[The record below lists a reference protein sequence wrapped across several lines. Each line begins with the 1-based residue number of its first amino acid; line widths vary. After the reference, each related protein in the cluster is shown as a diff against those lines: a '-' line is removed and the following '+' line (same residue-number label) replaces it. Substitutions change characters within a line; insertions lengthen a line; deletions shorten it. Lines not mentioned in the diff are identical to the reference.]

1 MEFRRV
7 LFRSHDFLSSLGLV
21 VPSEADSSVVVGDDV
36 SPSSVDGRVR
46 IALALRVDFGEGFAS
61 EARSGLAAEEACVRA
76 EDFLFADPV
85 PAAADETTS
94 PGLAVAPAVPVTS
107 VPALAPLEGA

>member
-1 MEFRRV
+1 M
-7 LFRSHDFLSSLGLV
+7 
-21 VPSEADSSVVVGDDV
+21 PSEADSSVVVGDDV

-85 PAAADETTS
+85 PVAADETTS

-107 VPALAPLEGA
+107 VPALAPLEGATATLGPGLTP